1 MHNEM
6 FEYLLKKVE
15 TKRIFKKNQTKNN
28 VIIKKNWMILFNS
41 KRLESLKLKR
51 ERERREEV
59 CQEQQ
64 LWN

>member
-51 ERERREEV
+51 ERREEV